1 MATLYKT
8 DGTKVEV
15 SPANG
20 KDFKY
25 DELKGFVEGYIE
37 IVNLGKKKVMVV
49 NEEGKLMNL
58 PVNNEATR
66 IMAEMLPMSRDYIVG
81 NALVCK
87 TSEIK

>member
-8 DGTKVEV
+8 DGTREDVT
-15 SPANG
+15 PANG
-20 KDFKY
+20 TDFKY
-25 DELKGFVEGYIE
+25 DELKNFVEGYIE
-37 IVNLGKKKVMVV
+37 IVHLGKKKVMVV

-58 PVNNEATR
+58 PVNAEATKV
-66 IMAEMLPMSRDYIVG
+66 MLEMLPMSRDYIVG

>member
-25 DELKGFVEGYIE
+25 DELKNFVGGYIE

-49 NEEGKLMNL
+49 NEEGKLIGL
-58 PVNNEATR
+58 PANNEATR

>member
-8 DGTKVEV
+8 DGTREDVT
-15 SPANG
+15 PANG
-20 KDFKY
+20 TDFKY
-25 DELKGFVEGYIE
+25 DELKNFVEGYIE
-37 IVNLGKKKVMVV
+37 IVSLGKKKVMVV

-58 PVNNEATR
+58 PVNAEATKV
-66 IMAEMLPMSRDYIVG
+66 MLEMLPMSRDYIVG